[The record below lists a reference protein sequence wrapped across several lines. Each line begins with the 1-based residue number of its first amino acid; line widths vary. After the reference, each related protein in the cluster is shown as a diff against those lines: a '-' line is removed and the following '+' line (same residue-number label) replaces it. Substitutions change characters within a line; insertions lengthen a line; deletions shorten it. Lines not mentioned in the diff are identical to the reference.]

1 MENSIHAG
9 LPNDVFMAL
18 RSARSSIC
26 NPVCHGAKLRG
37 MVGSMAVS
45 LLMLLALNSGA
56 AHAVSVDA
64 HPNLQKVVDELVA
77 ENVYTRTELVDVLAR
92 ATIQEKILEAM
103 KNPAESKFTWG
114 KYRKLFMKPDRIE
127 AGAQFWREHHQELSR
142 AEQKYGVPAEM
153 IVAIIGVESK
163 FGRFKGSHKV
173 IDSLVSLVVDFPRRS
188 AFFASEL
195 KHFLILVKENSFAID
210 EVMGSYAGAMGYP
223 QFIAS
228 SYRHY
233 AVDFSA
239 DGVTD
244 LINQPSDAIGSIA
257 NYFVENGW
265 KRDEPVTSEGFSSVP
280 AAIVDLANRKRE
292 VRYTAQELR
301 RSGAPVS
308 ELVAD
313 NEKLNVLWLNAA
325 EEVNNPQQSGLYTV
339 RAGDTVCEIAESQKV
354 SCRALMALNKI
365 DSRGKIYRG
374 QQLKLPVSARSTK
387 LVEGRS
393 DSKWKVNSKSLQK
406 NDSSTIDQYFFPHEN
421 FYVITRYN
429 QSVLYAMAVFELS
442 KAIKMEHQKVQSATG
457 GY

>member
-1 MENSIHAG
+1 MRLDNSIQATS
-9 LPNDVFMAL
+9 PNEPFLTKMPSLNPAKAL
-18 RSARSSIC
+18 GIVKSI
-26 NPVCHGAKLRG
+26 AT
-37 MVGSMAVS
+37 S
-45 LLMLLALNSGA
+45 LLVLLAFVSGA
-56 AHAVSVDA
+56 ANAVSVDA
-64 HPNLQKVVDELVA
+64 HPNLQKIVDELVA
-77 ENVYTRTELVDVLAR
+77 EGIYTKAELVDVVAQ
-92 ATIQEKILEAM
+92 ATIQEKILDAM

-114 KYRKLFMKPDRIE
+114 KYRKLFMESDRIE
-127 AGAQFWREHHQELSR
+127 AGAQFWREHEQDLFR
-142 AEQKYGVPAEM
+142 AEQEYGVPAEI

-163 FGRFKGSHKV
+163 FGRYKGSHKV

-188 AFFASEL
+188 AFFAGEL
-195 KHFLILVKENSFAID
+195 KHFLVLVKENDFLID

-280 AAIVDLANRKRE
+280 AAIVDLANRKR
-292 VRYTAQELR
+292 VVKYTAQELR
-301 RSGAPVS
+301 RLGGPVS
-308 ELVAD
+308 ELVPD
-313 NEKLNVLWLNAA
+313 EEKLNVLWLNAA
-325 EEVNNPQQSGLYTV
+325 EEVNNPQRSGLYTV
-339 RAGDTVCEIAESQKV
+339 RAGDTVCEIAESQNV

-365 DSRGKIYRG
+365 DSHGKIYRG
-374 QQLKLPVSARSTK
+374 QQLKLPADAKTSRSGK
-387 LVEGRS
+387 EAGN
-393 DSKWKVNSKSLQK
+393 SKWKVNSKQLARVGSP
-406 NDSSTIDQYFFPHEN
+406 TIDQYFFPHEN

-442 KAIKMEHQKVQSATG
+442 KAIRDEHQKAQSVTG
-457 GY
+457 SD